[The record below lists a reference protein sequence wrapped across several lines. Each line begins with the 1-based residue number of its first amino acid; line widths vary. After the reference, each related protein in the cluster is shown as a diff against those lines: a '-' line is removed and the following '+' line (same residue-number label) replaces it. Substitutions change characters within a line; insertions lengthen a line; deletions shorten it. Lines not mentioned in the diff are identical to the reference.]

1 LKEQDA
7 VLCDLEVLMAVVDDI
22 TPNETRISTLTLCE
36 ISQVTEIL
44 IRFAQMKSANQQPIR
59 HPDQQPGTCLC

>member
-22 TPNETRISTLTLCE
+22 TPNKTRISTLTLCG

-44 IRFAQMKSANQQPIR
+44 IQFIQMQSANQQPIR
-59 HPDQQPGTCLC
+59 HPAQ